1 MNTRDHR
8 VNLQLSPLAAGR
20 LAGFRAAAVSARQQ
34 AEDILTNGQEVV
46 LDFAGIEVTQSFVDE
61 LVGYL
66 ILRDGPKILD
76 RIIFKSCSSDTRA
89 IIELVVADRADQYL
103 KAHSH

>member
-1 MNTRDHR
+1 MDTQAHR
-8 VNLQLSPLAAGR
+8 VNLQLSPLAVGR
-20 LAGFRAAAVSARQQ
+20 LAGSRSAAVPARQK
-34 AEDILTNGQEVV
+34 AEDILENGQEVV

-66 ILRDGPKILD
+66 ILRDGPKVLD
-76 RIIFKSCSSDTRA
+76 RIVFKSCSSDTRA